1 MRGDMVVGAECAATW
16 RRTLNA
22 RRPAAAGPPP
32 LAVGAEFDGEMAVG
46 AECAATW
53 RSALNATAT
62 WRSALNATATNLS
75 AATATKLIARA
86 SGRRGE
92 LAIGAECDHRTAMR
106 HRRTADGGERGGKM
120 RQSCEG
126 AVPLSDESR

>member
-1 MRGDMVVGAECAATW
+1 
-16 RRTLNA
+16 
-22 RRPAAAGPPP
+22 
-32 LAVGAEFDGEMAVG
+32 
-46 AECAATW
+46 
-53 RSALNATAT
+53 
-62 WRSALNATATNLS
+62 
-75 AATATKLIARA
+75 
-86 SGRRGE
+86 